1 MMYLLSVGANLIL
14 KHFAIKRAN
23 EMIKDDD
30 NKMKSNDVIFNVLAF
45 VPIVNTILAGIFGI
59 ALIVN
64 DETLDSYPLM
74 SLLSTF
80 LRLYLLTLTPLVSK
94 YILASTSYR

>member
-23 EMIKDDD
+23 EIMKDDD
-30 NKMKSNDVIFNVLAF
+30 NKMESNDVIFNILAF

-64 DETLDSYPLM
+64 DETLDTIVKIYE
-74 SLLSTF
+74 
-80 LRLYLLTLTPLVSK
+80 TLDDNE
-94 YILASTSYR
+94 

>member
-23 EMIKDDD
+23 EMVKDDD
-30 NKMKSNDVIFNVLAF
+30 NKMESNDVIFNILAF

-64 DETLDSYPLM
+64 DETLDTIVKIYE
-74 SLLSTF
+74 
-80 LRLYLLTLTPLVSK
+80 TLDDNE
-94 YILASTSYR
+94 

>member
-30 NKMKSNDVIFNVLAF
+30 NKMKSNDVIFNILAF
-45 VPIVNTILAGIFGI
+45 VPIVNIILGGIFGI
-59 ALIVN
+59 VLIVN
-64 DETLDSYPLM
+64 DK
-74 SLLSTF
+74 TF
-80 LRLYLLTLTPLVSK
+80 DTIVKTYEALNNDNDK
-94 YILASTSYR
+94 

>member
-14 KHFAIKRAN
+14 KHFAIKRVN

-30 NKMKSNDVIFNVLAF
+30 NKIRSNDVIFNILAF
-45 VPIVNTILAGIFGI
+45 VPIVNIILGGIFGI

-64 DETLDSYPLM
+64 DKTFDTIVKIYETLDDNE
-74 SLLSTF
+74 
-80 LRLYLLTLTPLVSK
+80 
-94 YILASTSYR
+94 